1 MYLVREREGCFDCLD
16 YFAQKTQYNHPYSP
30 NKEQQSKNITK
41 ITSRCD
47 KKYSNDHT
55 QNTN

>member
-1 MYLVREREGCFDCLD
+1 MWYEKREGCFECLD
-16 YFAQKTQYNHPYSP
+16 YFAQQTQYNQTYSP